1 MTNNTTSDTK
11 HTTQSLQGNK
21 GGATTMAELMAKQKN
36 TLVTLK
42 KGESLKAKI
51 TKLTPSEMYVDA
63 GAKTEALVLEKD
75 KRILRTIL
83 SMFKVGD
90 TVEVSVLNP
99 ESDSGQPV
107 VSMRRYLGN
116 LAWTKLEEL
125 QKSKEQIEVTVT
137 ESTKAGYLVTTDF
150 GIAGFLPQSH
160 TSFAQQHEVALGM
173 RLKASVLE
181 LNRKDNK
188 IIFSQ
193 KTAISDDDFA
203 AAMKQMKVGQTVDVT
218 VANVTPFG
226 LFVTLPFKKAKS
238 DESLEGFIHV
248 SEIAWEKV
256 EDLTAE
262 YASGQKIQAVVN
274 RFDTDT
280 RRINLSVK
288 RLTKDP
294 FEALIE
300 KYPVDKKVTGVVIK
314 LDDSGVTIELDPST
328 GSGQEKVEGQIKKDK
343 IPPTTQYTV
352 GQSITATVSEHDKKR
367 HKISLVPV
375 LLEKPIGY
383 R

>member
-1 MTNNTTSDTK
+1 
-11 HTTQSLQGNK
+11 
-21 GGATTMAELMAKQKN
+21 MAELMAKQKQN
-36 TLVTLK
+36 VVTLK
-42 KGESLKAKI
+42 KGESIKARI
-51 TKLTPSEMYVDA
+51 SKLTPNEMLVDA
-63 GAKTEALVLEKD
+63 GAKTEAMVLEKD

-90 TVEVSVLNP
+90 VVEVTVLNP
-99 ESDSGQPV
+99 ESDSGQPI
-107 VSMRRYLGN
+107 VSFRRFLGN

-160 TSFAQQHEVALGM
+160 TSAGQQELSSGALV
-173 RLKASVLE
+173 KASVLE

-193 KTAISDDDFA
+193 KTAISQDDFEK
-203 AAMKQMKVGQTVDVT
+203 AMKQMKVGQSVNVT
-218 VANVTPFG
+218 IANVTPFG
-226 LFVTLPFKKAKS
+226 LFVTLPFKKAKGE
-238 DESLEGFIHV
+238 ESLEGFIHV

-256 EDLTAE
+256 EDLTSE
-262 YASGQKIQAVVN
+262 YTVGEEIEAVVS
-274 RFDTDT
+274 RFDTET

-294 FEALIE
+294 FEELVE
-300 KYPVDKKVTGVVIK
+300 KYPVDKKVTGTVTKV
-314 LDDSGVTIELDPST
+314 DESGVTIEIEDDI
-328 GSGQEKVEGQIKKDK
+328 EGIIKKDK
-343 IPPTTQYTV
+343 IPPTTSYTV
-352 GQSITATVSEHDKKR
+352 GQSVTATVSEHDKKR
-367 HKISLVPV
+367 HKIHLAPV

>member
-1 MTNNTTSDTK
+1 MAHDTSDFKSNTSSN
-11 HTTQSLQGNK
+11 SLMGQK
-21 GGATTMAELMAKQKN
+21 GGQATTMAELMAKNKSSF
-36 TLVTLK
+36 VTLK

-51 TKLTPSEMYVDA
+51 TKLTQNEMMVDA
-63 GAKTEALVLEKD
+63 GAKTEAIVLEKD

-83 SMFKVGD
+83 GMFKVGD

-99 ESDSGQPV
+99 ESDSGQPI
-107 VSMRRYLGN
+107 VSMRRFLGN

-125 QKSKEQIEVTVT
+125 QKSKEQIEVAIVDA
-137 ESTKAGYLVTTDF
+137 TKAGYLVNTDF

-160 TSFAQQHEVALGM
+160 ASYGQQSELTAGM
-173 RLKASVLE
+173 RVNASVLE

-193 KTAISDDDFA
+193 KTAISEDDFA
-203 AAMKQMKVGQTVDVT
+203 QAMKQMKVGQTVDVT
-218 VANVTPFG
+218 IANVTPFG
-226 LFVTLPFKKAKS
+226 LFVTLPYKKAKG

-256 EDLTAE
+256 EDLTSE
-262 YASGQKIQAVVN
+262 YSSGEKIQAVVT
-274 RFDTDT
+274 RFDTET

-294 FEALIE
+294 FEAMIE
-300 KYPVDKKVTGVVIK
+300 KYPVDKKISGIVTKVE
-314 LDDSGVTIELDPST
+314 DSGVTIEL
-328 GSGQEKVEGQIKKDK
+328 EEGLEGIIKKDK
-343 IPPTTQYTV
+343 IPPTTKYTV
-352 GQSITATVSEHDKKR
+352 GQNVTATVTEHDKKR
-367 HKISLVPV
+367 HKISLTPV